1 MSRHEPLS
9 FVVALLV
16 HGLNGAPM
24 FGPPS
29 GTRVPLF
36 VQAAAGKLLRR
47 KSSVRKSLFLRG
59 AMLGEF
65 GCLVNIA
72 WQYPWKS
79 VGFERKGYG
88 GARLF

>member
-1 MSRHEPLS
+1 MKPCRSSWL
-9 FVVALLV
+9 FWL

-29 GTRVPLF
+29 GTRVPLV
-36 VQAAAGKLLRR
+36 VQAVASKIAAAEIKRPEIML
-47 KSSVRKSLFLRG
+47 LRG

-65 GCLVNIA
+65 GCLVNLA

-79 VGFERKGYG
+79 VGFERRGYG

>member
-1 MSRHEPLS
+1 MNPCRSSWL
-9 FVVALLV
+9 FWL

-36 VQAAAGKLLRR
+36 VQAA
-47 KSSVRKSLFLRG
+47 VRKTAAPEIKRREIMFLRG
-59 AMLGEF
+59 AMLDEF
-65 GCLVNIA
+65 GCLVNLA

-79 VGFERKGYG
+79 VGFERRGYG